1 MYGFLT
7 PRSKTTVFYKT
18 FALQYKKEGRMCCA
32 CEEGIWSIVTL
43 VVKLMWSHKEIVSF
57 RLWEERGKVAY
68 SRSKLP
74 LPFIKVLWKQK
85 GIFI

>member
-1 MYGFLT
+1 MGFLLLGAKQQSST
-7 PRSKTTVFYKT
+7 RLLPSST
-18 FALQYKKEGRMCCA
+18 KKKVACA
-32 CEEGIWSIVTL
+32 VHVKKAIWSIVTL